1 MEYEL
6 DFSGTELD
14 GVTITMAFTLDGSV
28 LTMEATEISDPQEK
42 VRYLEFPD
50 QGCSRSA
57 AIRRG
62 RGSL

>member
-42 VRYLEFPD
+42 S
-50 QGCSRSA
+50 G
-57 AIRRG
+57 I
-62 RGSL
+62 